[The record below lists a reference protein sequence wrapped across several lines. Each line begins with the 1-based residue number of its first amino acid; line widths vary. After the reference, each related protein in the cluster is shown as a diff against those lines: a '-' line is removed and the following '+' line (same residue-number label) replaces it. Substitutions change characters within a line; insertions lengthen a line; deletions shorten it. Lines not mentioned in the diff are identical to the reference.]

1 MKTKTLTKFKSQ
13 VLTLVLT
20 IAALAVG
27 QSAWADDSGNCGT
40 AGHESDV
47 QWSYNSSSKTLTITK
62 VGETGAMGSNPWSS
76 NYRTTVQNVVI
87 NEGVTTIV
95 SSAFYNCDA
104 LIEVTIPS
112 TMSTIG
118 KEAFYSC
125 DNLVT
130 VNFNGGTTI
139 EYQAFSGCANL
150 VSVTIPN
157 SVTTIGERAFYR
169 CQKLGTINIGSGLAS
184 IAPNAFEDCK
194 KITTIT
200 VDKNNTAFKM
210 TGDVLFSYDGKT
222 LVIYPRLLEAT
233 AYTIPDGVT
242 TISDYAFADCYNLT
256 SVTIPDG
263 VTTIGDYAFSTAG
276 LTSITIPTSV
286 TSIGEGAFYFCYDLA
301 TVTIPSSVATI
312 GRYVFDNTP
321 WLKIQ
326 SYEDGVL
333 YVNNMAL
340 ASKDISGAVT
350 IKSGTTT
357 IADGCFKK
365 CDNLKSVT
373 IPASVMNIGEGA
385 FSDCDG
391 LTNVTY
397 EDGSQLT
404 SIRDNAFY
412 KCKKLE
418 CITIPAGVTSIGA
431 DAFKECT
438 SIMDVYCYA
447 DPTNLTWDDGNFDDF
462 NDNGYTVCHVENA
475 TAWSSFEAIVN
486 VTFVG
491 GYCGNTAANDGKNLR
506 WDMFID
512 GNRVKT
518 LSIFKNPDA
527 VGTDFSMADNVDFGS
542 TDSDG
547 IIIEEGVTSI
557 GANAFKDYT
566 YITSITIPASVT
578 SIGVSAF
585 EGCTNLKNVL
595 VLAST
600 PPTLEIDANT
610 QLRNTFN
617 SIIVDAVFTV
627 PNDAYEAAEGWKDV
641 KNHADGS
648 GSEYE
653 GYDFDMVVLG
663 NSFKQITYIDEKGQ
677 SATSPL
683 AIPITNSDKDVVF
696 SYGGDTW
703 YYVDGD
709 VEIDNGNIEFQ
720 SSTGSTNLILCDGAS
735 LTLQNIYAENNLN
748 IYAQSI
754 GNDVGAIVINSD
766 VAYNSIVS
774 VKDITIN
781 GGEITIVNTNND
793 YSYGI
798 YTENNVT
805 INGGTITA
813 TSKDMNIYG
822 SKITINGGSITVYD
836 ACEGLYAEDF
846 LTVNGG
852 SITVNDADYGLYA
865 NNYLTINDG
874 TITANNAEEYG
885 LYAYYYDITIK
896 GGDITINNNEI
907 TINNANNVG
916 TGLYNEQGDINI
928 SGGTISVKDTY
939 YGIYTNENSRVI
951 NISGG
956 TISVDEAEYGIYT
969 NGYNSNINISGG
981 TISVDKTEYGIYTNG
996 QKSNINISGGNVTID
1011 NGAYGIYS
1019 SDDYSEINID
1029 NATVEVTVTDD
1040 DYPQAIKT
1048 DNLSINNSTVKA
1060 YATCTADDKDV
1071 TAINAFNI
1079 AITGDKSIVE
1089 ATASSPYADD
1099 HNYGILAYESITITD
1114 ATVTASA
1121 ESTSDGHNE
1130 GVGIYACYDDITINN
1145 AKLSVNGDKT
1155 GIWNE
1160 NDNIIINGGNVVVN
1174 GGSSGIYAEGEID
1187 INGGKV
1193 VVNVSDAGGY
1203 GMDGE
1208 GGINLGWTNFGDY
1221 IYASS
1226 YYGTVNIANGKKLY
1240 NGDGKLL
1247 SGTVSDLAD
1256 ISDKTLQPCIALADT
1271 KDNTTV
1277 ISNYNGMEYADVQL
1291 SGRTLTADN
1300 WNTLCLPFNL
1310 SSDQITS
1317 IFGAGTLVKTL
1328 SGYANDGN
1336 TVTITFASAN
1346 EIVAGTPYIIMPV
1359 NTVANPVFS
1368 NVVIDNTMRNVAVT
1382 GATFKGTYGPTA
1394 LTADDKTKLFL
1405 ANNMLWYPTANL
1417 TVKACRAYFVLD
1429 NAVQAREFILD
1440 FGEETTSLSEEL
1452 RVKSEEFATA
1462 AWYTLDGRKLS
1473 GKPTAKGI
1481 YIVNGHKVVVK

>member
-1 MKTKTLTKFKSQ
+1 MKFKFTSIFAKAATALLLMM
-13 VLTLVLT
+13 LTSL
-20 IAALAVG
+20 
-27 QSAWADDSGNCGT
+27 SAWADDSGNCGT
-40 AGHESDV
+40 SSHESDV
-47 QWSYNSSSKTLTITK
+47 TWSYDSSSKTLTISK

-76 NYRTTVQNVVI
+76 NYRTTVQKVVI

-95 SSAFYNCDA
+95 SSAFNNCDA
-104 LIEVTIPS
+104 LTEVTIPS
-112 TMSTIG
+112 TMTTIG
-118 KEAFYSC
+118 EEAFYSC

-139 EYQAFSGCANL
+139 EYRAFSGCANL

-169 CQKLGTINIGSGLAS
+169 CQKLETINIGSGLAS

-200 VDKNNTAFKM
+200 VDENNTAFKIV
-210 TGDVLFSYDGKT
+210 GNVLFSYDGKT
-222 LVIYPRLLEAT
+222 LVMYPRLLAAT
-233 AYTIPDGVT
+233 EYTIPDGVT
-242 TISDYAFADCYNLT
+242 TIGDYAFQNCYNLT

-286 TSIGEGAFYFCYDLA
+286 TSIGEGAFYYCYDLA
-301 TVTIPSSVATI
+301 TVDIPSSVATI
-312 GRYVFDNTP
+312 GMNAFDDTP

-333 YVNNMAL
+333 YVNNLAL

-350 IKSGTTT
+350 IKTGTST

-438 SIMDVYCYA
+438 SIKDVYCYA
-447 DPTNLTWDDGNFDDF
+447 DPTNLTWDDGNCDDF

-475 TAWSSFEAIVN
+475 AAWSSFEATVN
-486 VTFVG
+486 VTFAG

-506 WDMFID
+506 WDLSID

-518 LSIFKNPDA
+518 LSIFKNPNA
-527 VGTDFSMADNVDFGS
+527 VGTDFSMADDVNFGS

-578 SIGVSAF
+578 SIGASAF
-585 EGCTNLKNVL
+585 EGCTDLKNVL

-627 PNDAYEAAEGWKDV
+627 PNSDYESEDGWIDI
-641 KNHADGS
+641 NEHADGS
-648 GSEYE
+648 EYE
-653 GYDFDMVVLG
+653 AYDFDMVVLG
-663 NSFKQITYIDEKGQ
+663 DSFKQITYIDEKGQ

-703 YYVDGD
+703 YYVDGN

-813 TSKDMNIYG
+813 TSKDMDIYG

-852 SITVNDADYGLYA
+852 SITVNDAETGLYA

-874 TITANNAEEYG
+874 TITTNNAADYG
-885 LYAYYYDITIK
+885 LYTYYDDINIK
-896 GGDITINNNEI
+896 GGEI
-907 TINNANNVG
+907 TINNAINVG

-939 YGIYTNENSRVI
+939 NGIYTNENSRVI

-981 TISVDKTEYGIYTNG
+981 TISVDETEYGIYTSG
-996 QKSNINISGGNVTID
+996 QKSNINISGGKVTID

-1019 SDDYSEINID
+1019 SDDFSEINID

-1060 YATCTADDKDV
+1060 YATSTADDKDV

-1079 AITGDKSIVE
+1079 AITGDKSNVE

-1130 GVGIYACYDDITINN
+1130 GIGIYTDYNDITINN
-1145 AKLSVNGDKT
+1145 GKVTANGDYI
-1155 GIWNE
+1155 GIMNA
-1160 NDNIIINGGNVVVN
+1160 NTNIIINGGNVVVN
-1174 GGSSGIYAEGEID
+1174 GGGFGIYAEGEID

-1193 VVNVSDAGGY
+1193 VVNVSDADGY

-1208 GGINLGWTNFGDY
+1208 GGINLGWTSFGDY
-1221 IYASS
+1221 IFAGGQY
-1226 YYGTVNIANGKKLY
+1226 YYGDVNIKDGQSFKYDNGNGGFDTASGNADKYAIAGKYLLPVVDNIILKANSDGDGNYWATFYCGHTSYTVDGSTEIFKGAVNGNSVQLASVDDIPAGNAVILKSMNPTIELTLTTVPQTSEADFTGNGLKGTDIDTDASGMTYAYCLANGASGVGFYKY
-1240 NGDGKLL
+1240 TGNG
-1247 SGTVSDLAD
+1247 VYE
-1256 ISDKTLQPCIALADT
+1256 IIP
-1271 KDNTTV
+1271 
-1277 ISNYNGMEYADVQL
+1277 
-1291 SGRTLTADN
+1291 
-1300 WNTLCLPFNL
+1300 
-1310 SSDQITS
+1310 
-1317 IFGAGTLVKTL
+1317 
-1328 SGYANDGN
+1328 AN
-1336 TVTITFASAN
+1336 
-1346 EIVAGTPYIIMPV
+1346 
-1359 NTVANPVFS
+1359 
-1368 NVVIDNTMRNVAVT
+1368 
-1382 GATFKGTYGPTA
+1382 
-1394 LTADDKTKLFL
+1394 
-1405 ANNMLWYPTANL
+1405 
-1417 TVKACRAYFVLD
+1417 RAYLIIAGSSSASQF
-1429 NAVQAREFILD
+1429 
-1440 FGEETTSLSEEL
+1440 FGFDETTSVADVRSQMSDIRGDYYDLQ
-1452 RVKSEEFATA
+1452 
-1462 AWYTLDGRKLS
+1462 GRKVA
-1473 GKPTAKGI
+1473 KPTKGM
-1481 YIVNGHKVVVK
+1481 YIVNGKKVIVK